1 MNFEN
6 YKFRPSEVAKLMT
19 ESKKAGE
26 VLSVGAK
33 TYLEELY
40 LDKLFGQ
47 SPRPASVEM
56 EKGTMCEDEGIAL
69 YRKVKQIFTKKNQ
82 DQLQNEFL
90 KGTPD
95 LILIDKIVDIKIPFT
110 NRKWYR
116 YTEKDALDYYY
127 WQLVSYMYLTGK
139 TKAEIAVCAIA
150 TPEYLIV
157 EECKKHS

>member
-1 MNFEN
+1 MSFQT

-40 LDKLFGQ
+40 LDNLFGNA
-47 SPRPASVEM
+47 PRPASVEM

-69 YRKVKQIFTKKNQ
+69 YRKINQIFTKKNQ
-82 DQLQNEFL
+82 EKLENEYL

-95 LILIDKIVDIKIPFT
+95 LVLADKIVDIKIPFT
-110 NRKWYR
+110 NRSPDFYFISPIFHLFNSRLNFFKR
-116 YTEKDALDYYY
+116 NVT
-127 WQLVSYMYLTGK
+127 
-139 TKAEIAVCAIA
+139 
-150 TPEYLIV
+150 
-157 EECKKHS
+157 